1 MGMELAKSINNEK
14 YSGNVTPLQII
25 QDSGGGQPVISVVI
39 HDTTLTGD
47 GTATTPLGISA
58 TILTQIS
65 NATTLAGTALQ
76 PNDNISELNNDAGY
90 LTSGDFAP
98 VATTGDYND
107 LTNKPTIPT
116 TASDVGA
123 LPDSTKY
130 AANMVMTINSTTYVL
145 TAQLKDQDG
154 NNIGNAQ
161 TVDLP
166 LESVVVGG
174 YYDDSTKKVVLTLQ
188 SGSTIEFSIADL
200 VSGLQSEITAQNPLN
215 ADLVDDSTS
224 TNKFVTAGEKS
235 AWNNKQDAINDL
247 ATIRSGAQA
256 GATAVQP
263 GSLATV
269 ATTGDYG
276 DLLNKPTI
284 PAAQVNADWNANS
297 GVAQIL
303 NKPTLGTAASA
314 SATDFATAAQGAKA
328 DTAVQPSAL
337 ATVATTG
344 QYSDLSGKPT
354 IPTVNDGTL
363 TISQN
368 GTVIS
373 TFSANQSGNTSVNI
387 STSNQ
392 DPWLW
397 TKAYVSQ
404 AQSSSY
410 HFYLKV
416 NYGAIAN
423 IPDGLYCLMVRSP
436 KLSTYGYGDKAC
448 HRIYI
453 EIKNGVPTSRYST
466 LYQTSQTCLVPEPD
480 YAIGAPATWAGG
492 DYSSRFITCAITQ
505 GGDLVISG
513 RGYDNYPCYFNV
525 PAGLYNWWSADT
537 SFEYTQMIET
547 TTGAQISPQGAEVFT
562 SEPPSTD
569 YATTRAIYG
578 GNPYHTNKSWATYDN
593 YSGGCSAGSYAA
605 MHLFFTGAQNPQNF
619 GDNSGYVMPKELFA
633 STKVTDNSTGTVLG
647 YLTLRVVM
655 THGGGYVEVFE
666 NTGIFA
672 DVDTYKFYTSEGGA
686 TCHIY
691 ICRANGATFDFTA
704 YTRTNTQFS
713 YLGRSVTYEPS
724 LSFSVDADLPTSAS
738 YVFVGDLNWFND
750 LGTVINNL
758 LNNQ

>member
-1 MGMELAKSINNEK
+1 MSVELAKSINNEK

-65 NATTLAGTALQ
+65 NAADLAGTALQ

-90 LTSGDFAP
+90 LTAGDFAP

-166 LESVVVGG
+166 LESVVVSG
-174 YYDDSTKKVVLTLQ
+174 YYDNTTKKVVLTLQ
-188 SGSTIEFSIADL
+188 SGSTIEFSVADL

-235 AWNNKQDAINDL
+235 TWNNKQDAISDL
-247 ATIRSGAQA
+247 STIRSGAQA

-269 ATTGDYG
+269 ATTGDYD
-276 DLLNKPTI
+276 DLSNKPTI
-284 PAAQVNADWNANS
+284 PAPQVNADWNANS

-314 SATDFATAAQGAKA
+314 SATDFATAAQGVKA

-410 HFYLKV
+410 NFYLSV
-416 NYGAIAN
+416 NYGAIAD

-436 KLSTYGYGDKAC
+436 RPTPYAFDDKAC
-448 HRIYI
+448 HKIYI
-453 EIKNGVPTSRYST
+453 EIKNGVPTWRYSN
-466 LYQTSQTCLVPEPD
+466 LYQTSKTCLVPEPD
-480 YAIGAPATWAGG
+480 YAIGATQSWAGA
-492 DYSSRFITCAITQ
+492 DYDSMSIACAITQ
-505 GGDLVISG
+505 SGDLVISG
-513 RGYDNYPCYFNV
+513 RGYTNYPCFFAIPTGV
-525 PAGLYNWWSADT
+525 YNWWSADT

-547 TTGAQISPQGAEVFT
+547 TSGAQISAQGAEVTT
-562 SEPPSTD
+562 SEPSTAD
-569 YATTRAIYG
+569 YATYG
-578 GNPYHTNKSWATYDN
+578 SIRGSNPYFTNVSWATYSN
-593 YSGGCSAGSYAA
+593 YTTGVTANSYQYIY
-605 MHLFFTGAQNPQNF
+605 LFFSGLQTPDWF
-619 GDNSGYVMPKELFA
+619 GEGSGSSMPREFFA
-633 STKVTDNSTGTVLG
+633 SMRATTNNGGTQTVLG
-647 YLTLRVVM
+647 YLTIRVVM

-666 NTGIFA
+666 NTGVFA
-672 DVDTYKFYTSEGGA
+672 DIDTYKLYLSSQGSGYLYFCKQNS
-686 TCHIY
+686 
-691 ICRANGATFDFTA
+691 ATFDFSV
-704 YTRTNTQFS
+704 YSQIKGEFS
-713 YLGRSVTYEPS
+713 YLGRVKTYEPAFRVYTNNS
-724 LSFSVDADLPTSAS
+724 LPSSGYYADLK
-738 YVFVGDLNWFND
+738 WFND